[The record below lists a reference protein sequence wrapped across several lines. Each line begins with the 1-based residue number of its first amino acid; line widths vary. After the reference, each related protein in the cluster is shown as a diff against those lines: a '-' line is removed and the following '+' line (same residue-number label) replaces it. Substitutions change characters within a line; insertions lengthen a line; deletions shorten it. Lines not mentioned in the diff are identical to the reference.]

1 MKRRSVFLLLA
12 TTSSLLWLYL
22 APSASAAELLAPIVM
37 RVPPGWQADE
47 EGYFLNPTALQ
58 YLVADAESW
67 EKTAA
72 VWEGAYTELSDR
84 YQAYIKETKTRFLQM
99 EADIEQEREQWR
111 RKVQQERCR
120 PGIGIFGGYGIGG
133 ATFGVGLVWRVM

>member
-1 MKRRSVFLLLA
+1 MKRLSMSLLLA

-37 RVPPGWQADE
+37 RAPPGWQADE
-47 EGYFLNPTALQ
+47 EGYFLNAAALQ

-72 VWEGAYTELSDR
+72 AWEEAYSELSDR
-84 YQAYIKETKTRFLQM
+84 YQAYIQESREKFQRLHE
-99 EADIEQEREQWR
+99 EVESEREQWKKKIR
-111 RKVQQERCR
+111 QERSR
-120 PGIGIFGGYGIGG
+120 PGVGIFGGYGVGG
-133 ATFGVGLVWRVM
+133 ATLGIGIVWRVM